1 VSGGGPGATAQRA
14 ALPGRLTSIDA
25 LRGAAAIGVVLYHT
39 NAIPGVDRSLLWGGA
54 IDDLMF
60 LGKFGV
66 WLFFVISGFCIHLQW
81 ARARVNPSARELTFT
96 EFWKR
101 RIRRLYPPYL
111 VTLIFYVWLR
121 VGTGQLQADLLS
133 AWKVLLHLV
142 LLQNVDPRALSTMNN
157 VYWTLALEEQLYLLY
172 FVFLAIRRR
181 WGWGAALGV
190 AVASRVG
197 WFALALA
204 LHRGAGVDI
213 LVTQAAMVQ
222 WMIWVLGAL
231 SVEAAF
237 GLVRLP
243 DALKRLPV
251 AGALLAVA
259 SLLVWAQNY
268 WMGPGLANDLIWFG
282 AEPVWGAGFFVL
294 VNWAVDREQSGLLGS
309 RWPRALGWLAGA
321 GVFSY
326 SLYLTHEMIEW
337 HAWPPMAARMAAAG
351 VLLPHIVVA
360 SGLLAV
366 CLLFGWAFF
375 MVFER
380 PFLNRPRLAGGGQP
394 ALAV

>member
-1 VSGGGPGATAQRA
+1 MGAN
-14 ALPGRLTSIDA
+14 LPGRLASIDA

-39 NAIPGVDRSLLWGGA
+39 NAIPGVDRSLLFGGA
-54 IDDLMF
+54 IDDFMF

-81 ARARVNPSARELTFT
+81 ARARVNPAARELTFG

-111 VTLIFYVWLR
+111 VTLVFYVGLR
-121 VGTGQLQADLLS
+121 ISDGQLTADLLS
-133 AWKVLLHLV
+133 AWKVLLHVL
-142 LLQNVDPRALSTMNN
+142 LLQNLDPRALSTMNN

-181 WGWGAALGV
+181 WGWGAALGA
-190 AVASRVG
+190 AVAARVG
-197 WFALALA
+197 WFALAML
-204 LHRGAGVDI
+204 LHRAASVDI

-231 SVEAAF
+231 SVEAAY
-237 GLVRLP
+237 GLVTLP
-243 DALKRLPV
+243 PVARRLPV
-251 AGALLAVA
+251 AGVLLAIA
-259 SLLVWAQNY
+259 SVLVWAQNY
-268 WMGPGLANDLIWFG
+268 WLGPGLLSNLIWFG
-282 AEPVWGAGFFVL
+282 AEPVWGLGFFVL
-294 VNWAVDREQSGLLGS
+294 VNWAVDREQRGLLGS
-309 RWPRALGWLAGA
+309 RWPRALGWMAGA

-337 HAWPPMAARMAAAG
+337 HAWPPLAARMVAAG
-351 VLLPHIVVA
+351 VQLPHIVVA
-360 SGLLAV
+360 SALLAV
-366 CLLFGWAFF
+366 CLAFAWLFFQL
-375 MVFER
+375 FER
-380 PFLNRPRLAGGGQP
+380 PFLNRPRIETRQP